1 VRIYILVYL
10 AFILLNNPKLAIA
23 QTSSHSALAQAFIN
37 TLNDE
42 QRAQAL
48 YQFDSKERFTWHF
61 VPQESRKGIYLKHLS
76 EAQQTA
82 AFALLKSYLSEK
94 TYNKTREIMEFELL
108 LRDLEKRKDDD
119 WMRDSTRYAF
129 IFFGEPSDK
138 SAWGWRFEGHHISF
152 SFSTISNKI
161 ISGTPGFLGANPA
174 IVTSGPQKG
183 KQVLKDESEAG
194 FNLVRSLNTSQL
206 AKAKVAGPTPND
218 ILTYINREA
227 RIDKPEGIFYSE
239 LTAEQKQMFVKLLN
253 VYVSRYTEKYAKD
266 MMKEIRKADI
276 NKLRFVWAGATQSEI
291 GKAHYYRI
299 QGPTIIIEFDN
310 SQNNANHIHT
320 VVRDLKHDFG
330 GDKLLQHYKKGHH
343 HN

>member
-1 VRIYILVYL
+1 MKIPIYLSLFLILFVNTRSTY
-10 AFILLNNPKLAIA
+10 A
-23 QTSSHSALAQAFIN
+23 QATSHSALAQAFIR
-37 TLNDE
+37 TLNEE
-42 QRAQAL
+42 QRAEAL
-48 YQFDSKERFTWHF
+48 YLIDSKERFNWHF
-61 VPQESRKGIYLKHLS
+61 VPQEGRKGIYLKHLS
-76 EAQQTA
+76 ESQQAA

-94 TYNKTREIMEFELL
+94 TYNKTREIIEFELL
-108 LRDLEKRKDDD
+108 LRELEKRKEDD
-119 WMRDSTRYAF
+119 WMRDPTRYAF
-129 IFFGEPSDK
+129 IFFGDPSDK
-138 SAWGWRFEGHHISF
+138 GAWGWRFEGHHISF
-152 SFSTISNKI
+152 SFSTIGNKI

-174 IVTSGPQKG
+174 IVTSGPHKG

-194 FNLVRSLNTSQL
+194 FNLVRSLNASQFQ
-206 AKAKVAGPTPND
+206 KAKVAGATPND

-239 LTAEQKQMFVKLLN
+239 LLAEQKALLIKLLN

-266 MMKEIRKADI
+266 MIKEIRKSDI
-276 NKLRFVWAGATQSEI
+276 NKLKFVWAGATESEI

-343 HN
+343 HD